1 MNDEPALPAPRP
13 LTDFAHT
20 ALRPIKLAHV
30 VLRVGDL
37 ARSRGW
43 YIEVLQARVA
53 FENEMLCFLSYD
65 DEHHRIGL
73 VAPPGLK
80 HEADASTGLE
90 HIAFT
95 YGSLEE
101 LLVNYRRLAAGGVRP
116 YWTINHGPTISLYYK
131 DPDGNRLE
139 LQHDVF
145 ERAEDLDAFFAGAA
159 YTENFIGV
167 RFDPDELIARFEAGE
182 PLDALMARPKLGEG
196 VTPWDMFVA

>member
-1 MNDEPALPAPRP
+1 MASPK
-13 LTDFAHT
+13 
-20 ALRPIKLAHV
+20 KLAHV
-30 VLRVGDL
+30 VFRTGRL
-37 ARSRGW
+37 AEMRDW
-43 YIEVLQARVA
+43 YCTVLEARVA
-53 FENEMLCFLSYD
+53 FGNDFLAFLTYD
-65 DEHHRIGL
+65 EEHHRIGL
-73 VAPPGLK
+73 ISRPDLGRSSDQ
-80 HEADASTGLE
+80 HTGLE